1 LNFSTANPV
10 KTIIAVRSAVENQSR
25 VGYAAFQPFSAS
37 MDCPVLAGCALACIG
52 LVLLAAG
59 RRPLVFVHA
68 IGFWPWLLLTFLIM
82 ASGGMILFMAQA
94 ALGEGIR
101 QERWSQQGFRG
112 PRRMIEHRIVRV
124 VEVLALVA
132 AVVLLTAELIT
143 GRPAVGTLCWSLI
156 YLPMLIRGIRTTL
169 KAPRV
174 SPSAMRFEKLAPLH
188 PQHWGG
194 GAKH

>member
-1 LNFSTANPV
+1 
-10 KTIIAVRSAVENQSR
+10 
-25 VGYAAFQPFSAS
+25 

-101 QERWSQQGFRG
+101 QERWSQQGLRG
-112 PRRMIEHRIVRV
+112 PRRMIDIVLFASSR
-124 VEVLALVA
+124 
-132 AVVLLTAELIT
+132 
-143 GRPAVGTLCWSLI
+143 C
-156 YLPMLIRGIRTTL
+156 
-169 KAPRV
+169 
-174 SPSAMRFEKLAPLH
+174 SPL
-188 PQHWGG
+188 
-194 GAKH
+194 